1 MNEPVV
7 ERHENP
13 HVTRGPGPLLARHPF
28 QPPAFL
34 VGLALVSAGG
44 TFLAHQLGVIEL
56 GPVPTLILGVV
67 VVAAVLI
74 DIAFAWT
81 SRNGAPPAPS
91 PDHADTAESHH

>member
-13 HVTRGPGPLLARHPF
+13 HVTGGPAPLLARHPF
-28 QPPAFL
+28 QPLAFL
-34 VGLALVSAGG
+34 AGLVLVAAGG
-44 TFLAHQLGVIEL
+44 IFLAHQLDVIDL

-74 DIAFAWT
+74 GVAFEWT
-81 SRNGAPPAPS
+81 RRNSSPTAPP
-91 PDHADTAESHH
+91 PDSRA